1 MTAACAACVAAVFH
15 SRLAMFKVRAPPAVT
30 HLSHPPYHHTA
41 APCETVGVASMHHL
55 RRLRAGP
62 AHQSCGAILAER
74 HRAISSR
81 IDVNLGNGL
90 QINPAAET
98 EKIAAALRHQLGESL
113 SRRGLV
119 VGMSGGIDSSVC
131 AALAVRAVGAAH
143 VFGLLMPEQDSDRAS
158 QGIAARWADALG
170 MQYIVED
177 ITPMLSAVGCYRR
190 RNAAIRRVVP
200 EFQDDWRFKVV
211 LPGGRLDSDRLN
223 VSTLAVEVPQHGRP
237 EVRHVRLPPA
247 EYREIV
253 AATNFKQ
260 RVRTMLEYY
269 HADRLH
275 YAVVG
280 TPNRLE
286 YDQGFFVK
294 GGDGLADV
302 KPIAHLYKTQV
313 YRLAEYLGVPAAIR
327 SRVPTTDTYS
337 LPQTQEEFYFSLPAR
352 TLDLVLLARDAGGD
366 AADVAAQLGY
376 RPEQI
381 ERAFCDIDS
390 KRAAAVYLHHEP
402 LLVEAMRRHPRGGA

>member
-1 MTAACAACVAAVFH
+1 M
-15 SRLAMFKVRAPPAVT
+15 SLANDL
-30 HLSHPPYHHTA
+30 HL
-41 APCETVGVASMHHL
+41 
-55 RRLRAGP
+55 
-62 AHQSCGAILAER
+62 
-74 HRAISSR
+74 
-81 IDVNLGNGL
+81 
-90 QINPAAET
+90 NPAEET
-98 EKIAAALRHQLGESL
+98 ERIAATLRQQLGDAL
-113 SRRGLV
+113 NRRGLV

-143 VFGLLMPEQDSDRAS
+143 VFGLLMPEQDSDRNSLGLAS
-158 QGIAARWADALG
+158 RWAEALG
-170 MQYIVED
+170 ISYEIED
-177 ITPMLSAVGCYRR
+177 ITEILAAVGCYRR
-190 RNAAIRRVVP
+190 RNAAIRRLVP
-200 EFQDDWRFKVV
+200 DFQDNWRFKVV

-223 VSTLAVEVPQHGRP
+223 VSYLAIEAPGGA
-237 EVRHVRLPPA
+237 VRQVRLPPA

-313 YRLAEYLGVPAAIR
+313 YELAEFLGVPAEIR
-327 SRVPTTDTYS
+327 SRTPTTDTYS
-337 LPQTQEEFYFSLPAR
+337 LPQTQEEFYFALPTA
-352 TLDLVLLARDAGGD
+352 TLDLVLYAHNLGMNP
-366 AADVAAQLGY
+366 AAVAAELG
-376 RPEQI
+376 RTPEEATRALRDI
-381 ERAFCDIDS
+381 EQ
-390 KRAAAVYLHHEP
+390 KRAATRYLHMPP
-402 LLVEAMRRHPRGGA
+402 LLVEPVLEREPV

>member
-1 MTAACAACVAAVFH
+1 
-15 SRLAMFKVRAPPAVT
+15 
-30 HLSHPPYHHTA
+30 
-41 APCETVGVASMHHL
+41 
-55 RRLRAGP
+55 
-62 AHQSCGAILAER
+62 
-74 HRAISSR
+74 
-81 IDVNLGNGL
+81 
-90 QINPAAET
+90 
-98 EKIAAALRHQLGESL
+98 
-113 SRRGLV
+113 
-119 VGMSGGIDSSVC
+119 
-131 AALAVRAVGAAH
+131 
-143 VFGLLMPEQDSDRAS
+143 
-158 QGIAARWADALG
+158 
-170 MQYIVED
+170 MQYTVED
-177 ITPMLSAVGCYRR
+177 ITPMLFAVGCYRR

-223 VSTLAVEVPQHGRP
+223 VSTLAVEVPQHGRR

-302 KPIAHLYKTQV
+302 KPIAHLYKSQV
-313 YRLAEYLGVPAAIR
+313 YALAEYLGVPAEIR
-327 SRVPTTDTYS
+327 SRTPTTDTYS
-337 LPQTQEEFYFSLPAR
+337 LPQTQEEFYFALPAA
-352 TLDLVLLARDAGGD
+352 TLDLILYAHNLGRDA
-366 AADVAAQLGY
+366 AAIAVELGRTPDEAARAL
-376 RPEQI
+376 RDIEQ
-381 ERAFCDIDS
+381 
-390 KRAAAVYLHHEP
+390 KRAATRYLHLPP
-402 LLVEAMRRHPRGGA
+402 LLVEPVAELEQEPA

>member
-1 MTAACAACVAAVFH
+1 V
-15 SRLAMFKVRAPPAVT
+15 SLANDL
-30 HLSHPPYHHTA
+30 HL
-41 APCETVGVASMHHL
+41 
-55 RRLRAGP
+55 
-62 AHQSCGAILAER
+62 
-74 HRAISSR
+74 
-81 IDVNLGNGL
+81 
-90 QINPAAET
+90 NPAEET
-98 EKIAAALRHQLGESL
+98 ERIAATLRQQLGESL
-113 SRRGLV
+113 NRRGLV

-143 VFGLLMPEQDSDRAS
+143 VFGLLMPEQDSDRS
-158 QGIAARWADALG
+158 SLELAARWADALG
-170 MQYIVED
+170 ISYAVEE
-177 ITPMLSAVGCYRR
+177 ITEILVAVGCYRR

-200 EFQDDWRFKVV
+200 DFQDNWRFKVV

-223 VSTLAVEVPQHGRP
+223 VSYLAIEVPSSG
-237 EVRHVRLPPA
+237 EVRQVRLPPA

-269 HADRLH
+269 QADRLH

-313 YRLAEYLGVPAAIR
+313 YELAEFLGVPAEIR
-327 SRVPTTDTYS
+327 SRAPTTDTYS
-337 LPQTQEEFYFSLPAR
+337 LPQTQEEFYFSLPTA
-352 TLDLVLLARDAGGD
+352 TLDLVLYAHNLGLNP
-366 AADVAAQLGY
+366 AAVAAELG
-376 RPEQI
+376 RTPDQAA
-381 ERAFCDIDS
+381 RALREVDQ
-390 KRAAAVYLHHEP
+390 KRAATKYLHLPP
-402 LLVEAMRRHPRGGA
+402 LLVEPVLEREPV

>member
-1 MTAACAACVAAVFH
+1 
-15 SRLAMFKVRAPPAVT
+15 
-30 HLSHPPYHHTA
+30 
-41 APCETVGVASMHHL
+41 
-55 RRLRAGP
+55 
-62 AHQSCGAILAER
+62 
-74 HRAISSR
+74 
-81 IDVNLGNGL
+81 
-90 QINPAAET
+90 
-98 EKIAAALRHQLGESL
+98 
-113 SRRGLV
+113 
-119 VGMSGGIDSSVC
+119 MSGGIDSSVC

-170 MQYIVED
+170 MQYTVED
-177 ITPMLSAVGCYRR
+177 ITPMLFAVGCYRR

-211 LPGGRLDSDRLN
+211 LPGGRLDSDRLD
-223 VSTLAVEVPQHGRP
+223 VSTLAVEVPQHGRR

-260 RVRTMLEYY
+260 RVRKMLEYY

-275 YAVVG
+275 YAVIG

-313 YRLAEYLGVPAAIR
+313 YELAEFLGVPTDIR
-327 SRVPTTDTYS
+327 SRTPTTDTYS
-337 LPQTQEEFYFSLPAR
+337 LPQSQEEFYFALPAK
-352 TLDLVLLARDAGGD
+352 TLDLVLSALNDGRPSGAVGAE
-366 AADVAAQLGY
+366 LGY
-376 RPEQI
+376 RPRPI
-381 ERAFCDIDS
+381 DRAF
-390 KRAAAVYLHHEP
+390 
-402 LLVEAMRRHPRGGA
+402 PR